1 MESPLC
7 PGDTIQNDP
16 AFRLIETLGWRPA
29 EGFRNRE
36 GHLTRMAR
44 SAGALGLRF
53 NRQGAE
59 QMLDEV
65 QGATPLRCRLTMDAT
80 GSFDLT
86 TAPLTGA
93 PSLWRIALAEVRLD
107 PDDVWLRHKTTRR
120 AVYDRARAE
129 LREGVDELL
138 FLNTRSELCEGTI
151 TNVFVT
157 SRDGRMLTPSL
168 GCGLLP
174 GVLRQHLLDSGQA
187 QEAVLTI
194 ADLEQAAALHMGN
207 SLRGLIPVQL
217 A

>member
-53 NRQGAE
+53 NRQRAE

-93 PSLWRIALAEVRLD
+93 PSLWRIA
-107 PDDVWLRHKTTRR
+107 RR

-151 TNVFVT
+151 TNMFVT
-157 SRDGRMLTPSL
+157 TREGRMLTPSL